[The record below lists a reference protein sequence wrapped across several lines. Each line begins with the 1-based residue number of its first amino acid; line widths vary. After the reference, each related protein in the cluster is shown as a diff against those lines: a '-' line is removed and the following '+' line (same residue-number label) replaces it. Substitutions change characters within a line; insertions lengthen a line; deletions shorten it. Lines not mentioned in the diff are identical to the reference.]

1 MSAVSVAMGV
11 NLVFADYKAS
21 QGRATGSKVPDIT
34 CMTQNRAV
42 RILGEIK
49 TPWVNQHDLEAA
61 IMIGGARF
69 RRVFGQIAFYMRAA
83 QLTYAFISI
92 YRQTIFLKQEYRHG
106 GWPLCH
112 TPVIHFI
119 ARPQCLGKNC
129 GQTSGVVGGTH

>member
-1 MSAVSVAMGV
+1 VQSRFVQNIGQVMSAVSVAMGV

-69 RRVFGQIAFYMRAA
+69 RRVFGKQKGDICIMIAISS
-83 QLTYAFISI
+83 YAKIILQAKSPS
-92 YRQTIFLKQEYRHG
+92 T
-106 GWPLCH
+106 
-112 TPVIHFI
+112 
-119 ARPQCLGKNC
+119 C
-129 GQTSGVVGGTH
+129 GLRS